1 MLSVFE
7 YYDLQET
14 PSDVL
19 EPNFS
24 DQVRKGD
31 ITPSYGFQCIPI
43 LEHADPPLL
52 SELEESI
59 EMLQAASQQQPS
71 GMAEV
76 HALRLRW
83 SW

>member
-7 YYDLQET
+7 YYNLQEI

-24 DQVRKGD
+24 DQVTKGD
-31 ITPSYGFQCIPI
+31 ITPSYGFQCISI

-52 SELEESI
+52 SELEESMI
-59 EMLQAASQQQPS
+59 RHLFNIQFLPS
-71 GMAEV
+71 KDTYFYTHV
-76 HALRLRW
+76 P
-83 SW
+83 